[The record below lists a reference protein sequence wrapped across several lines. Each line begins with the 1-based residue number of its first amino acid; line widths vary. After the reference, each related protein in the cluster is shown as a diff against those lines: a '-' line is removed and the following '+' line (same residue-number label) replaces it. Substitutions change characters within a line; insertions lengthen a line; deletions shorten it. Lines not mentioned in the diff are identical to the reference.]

1 LEGMSLTGRG
11 GAEALD
17 HANRSRSA
25 RSLNSND
32 EFRPIRG
39 RPARSEG
46 TDGFP
51 RTLAHPRDYAQRMEH
66 RRRVLSTLAQ
76 GDRWWSGPSAHGK
89 GPKRPEAS
97 FAHAPEKIPSGAQ
110 SLGEVASAVDV
121 AGYPI
126 LSPMAARLPDL
137 VIPAPQ
143 RVCLARHPMS
153 MALRRLA
160 SGFIPP

>member
-1 LEGMSLTGRG
+1 MFTGV
-11 GAEALD
+11 
-17 HANRSRSA
+17 
-25 RSLNSND
+25 

-51 RTLAHPRDYAQRMEH
+51 RTLVHPRDYAQRMEH

-110 SLGEVASAVDV
+110 SLGEVASTVDV
-121 AGYPI
+121 AGYTI
-126 LSPMAARLPDL
+126 LSPSRG
-137 VIPAPQ
+137 Q
-143 RVCLARHPMS
+143 RRWWLT
-153 MALRRLA
+153 
-160 SGFIPP
+160 G